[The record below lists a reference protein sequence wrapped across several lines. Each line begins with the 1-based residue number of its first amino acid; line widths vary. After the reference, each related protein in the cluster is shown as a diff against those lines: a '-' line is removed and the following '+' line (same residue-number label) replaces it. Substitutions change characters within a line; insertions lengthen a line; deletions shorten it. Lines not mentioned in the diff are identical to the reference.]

1 MPNIPTTTYAA
12 GDTIVAA
19 DVNNDFTNVASAST
33 ALDDTNTRTE
43 WVSRR
48 HVSASNTPVF
58 NKNFSLVEEAVNTG
72 SVNLTT
78 FQQVLIG
85 AVPFRVTFGTPVV
98 LEPGQVLRAHF
109 DCNVDG
115 TLLPAPPDFELPAP
129 GDADCYQFAFY
140 WFTGGSAVRVGC
152 LSTYSVYDLTDH
164 VSAGANPF
172 NSQITDRQRKRQ
184 RVNHTLCYV
193 NTTNANITVDWI
205 EVRARLLNLSWVSL
219 VTLAQGTLTVFT
231 GRY

>member
-1 MPNIPTTTYAA
+1 MPTVPITTVSA
-12 GDTIVAA
+12 GDPIVAGDLNA
-19 DVNNDFTNVASAST
+19 DYASVAAASNT
-33 ALDDTNTRTE
+33 LDDTNTRTE

-48 HVSASNTPVF
+48 HVTVANTPVF
-58 NKNFSLVEEAVNTG
+58 NRNFNIVEEAISTG
-72 SVNLTT
+72 SVNSTVWT
-78 FQQVLIG
+78 QVVIG
-85 AVPFRVTFGTPVV
+85 ATPFRVTFGTPVV

-109 DCNVDG
+109 DCNVDN
-115 TLLPAPPDFELPAP
+115 TILPAPPDFELPAP

-140 WFTGGSAVRVGC
+140 WFTGGSATRVGC

-184 RVNHTLCYV
+184 RVNHTLCYI
-193 NTTNANITVDWI
+193 NTTNADITIDWI